1 MRALVVVLGSLALVP
16 SAYGWTDSGRQ
27 LSLQWPAEGR
37 LNSQFGWD
45 GGRRHSGLDIGVLR
59 SLDVR
64 AAEDGVV
71 TRVGWVTGYEG
82 YGMIVEVRLSE
93 RYSTLY
99 AHLSRA
105 SVRVGQIVRAGER
118 LGLAGCTG
126 WCTGTHLH
134 FELRDR
140 DVPTDPTPLITGYNP
155 AS

>member
-1 MRALVVVLGSLALVP
+1 LVVVLGSLALVP

-27 LSLQWPAEGR
+27 LALHWPADGR
-37 LNSQFGWD
+37 LNSPFGLD
-45 GGRRHSGLDIGVLR
+45 GSRHHSGLDIGVLR
-59 SLDVR
+59 SIDIR

-71 TRVGWVTGYEG
+71 ARVGWVSGYEG
-82 YGMIVEVRLSE
+82 YGLIVEVQLNE

-105 SVRVGQIVRAGER
+105 SVRVGQRVSAGDR
-118 LGLAGCTG
+118 LGDAGCTG

-140 DVPTDPTPLITGYNP
+140 EVPVDPMPLITGYNP
-155 AS
+155 AF